1 MKCEQCI
8 FSQEQEEDCLQ
19 TLFWDTLRWL
29 QLSGTNTPAKSS
41 ESEPPKDGS
50 PISASG
56 KEMYGSLTHPNTP
69 AGWIASM
76 RVSHA
81 RTLALL
87 ADKQVLAKGQDRVFT
102 EKSCELLAQLDPA
115 TSSWKMSPQLSRRVL
130 TKLSKTWPAWGMTQG
145 GCAYGH
151 PMSGH
156 LIKETD
162 GFYSLP
168 TSTAAM
174 EAPNKKANTK
184 GPKNLMEV
192 AQGKWN
198 HLWPTPNQGDSKQ
211 TGNVENWIRRQSE
224 KAAVGI
230 NLQQP
235 LAVAVNMWP
244 TPTTSTM
251 PCEGKQR
258 LMRTKWLAG
267 EVTLEEASAIAGRDV
282 RKAQGMVPAMW
293 PTPTAH
299 NAKEGAYPA
308 EYTLNTP
315 TLASR
320 VGGQLNPLWVEWL
333 MGWPIGWT
341 DSKQS
346 ATAKSRSK
354 RRSPLPSWLTG
365 KK

>member
-1 MKCEQCI
+1 
-8 FSQEQEEDCLQ
+8 
-19 TLFWDTLRWL
+19 
-29 QLSGTNTPAKSS
+29 
-41 ESEPPKDGS
+41 
-50 PISASG
+50 
-56 KEMYGSLTHPNTP
+56 MYGSSIHPNTP

-168 TSTAAM
+168 TPTAAM

-184 GPKNLMEV
+184 GPKNLVEV

-235 LAVAVNMWP
+235 LAVAVNMWL
-244 TPTTSTM
+244 TPTSSNHKGAATPAAAKEWSSRGTNL
-251 PCEGKQR
+251 P
-258 LMRTKWLAG
+258 
-267 EVTLEEASAIAGRDV
+267 EAVQKSRVG
-282 RKAQGMVPAMW
+282 MW

-299 NAKEGAYPA
+299 NAKEGGYPA

-346 ATAKSRSK
+346 ATVKSRSK

>member
-1 MKCEQCI
+1 MQ
-8 FSQEQEEDCLQ
+8 
-19 TLFWDTLRWL
+19 
-29 QLSGTNTPAKSS
+29 
-41 ESEPPKDGS
+41 
-50 PISASG
+50 
-56 KEMYGSLTHPNTP
+56 
-69 AGWIASM
+69 
-76 RVSHA
+76 VSHA

-87 ADKQVLAKGQDRVFT
+87 VSKQVLAKGQDQVFT
-102 EKSCELLAQLDPA
+102 EKFCELLAQLDPA
-115 TSSWKMSPQLSRRVL
+115 TSSWKMSPQLSRKVL

-145 GCAYGH
+145 GCVYGH

-162 GFYSLP
+162 GL
-168 TSTAAM
+168 
-174 EAPNKKANTK
+174 
-184 GPKNLMEV
+184 
-192 AQGKWN
+192 
-198 HLWPTPNQGDSKQ
+198 H
-211 TGNVENWIRRQSE
+211 
-224 KAAVGI
+224 
-230 NLQQP
+230 
-235 LAVAVNMWP
+235 WP
-244 TPTTSTM
+244 TPTTSAM

-258 LMRTKWLAG
+258 MMRKKWVAG
-267 EVTLEEASAIAGRDV
+267 KVTLEEASAIAGRDV
-282 RKAQGMVPAMW
+282 RKAQGMVPAMWPTPTMCGNYNRKGASATSGDGLATAVSRW

-346 ATAKSRSK
+346 ETVKSRSK
-354 RRSPLPSWLTG
+354 RRSPLPSWLTV

>member
-1 MKCEQCI
+1 MKCEQCT
-8 FSQEQEEDCLQ
+8 FSQEQEEDSLQ
-19 TLFWDTLRWL
+19 ILFWVTLRWL
-29 QLSGTNTPAKSS
+29 RSSGTNTPAKSL
-41 ESEPPKDGS
+41 ESEPPRDGS
-50 PISASG
+50 PISPSG
-56 KEMYGSLTHPNTP
+56 KEMYGSLIHPNTP
-69 AGWIASM
+69 ASWTASM
-76 RVSHA
+76 QAFHA

-87 ADKQVLAKGQDRVFT
+87 VSKQVLAKGQDRVFI

-115 TSSWKMSPQLSRRVL
+115 TSSWKMSPQLSQKAL

-162 GFYSLP
+162 GLHWLTP
-168 TSTAAM
+168 TVCG
-174 EAPNKKANTK
+174 NYNRK
-184 GPKNLMEV
+184 G
-192 AQGKWN
+192 ASA
-198 HLWPTPNQGDSKQ
+198 TSGD
-211 TGNVENWIRRQSE
+211 G
-224 KAAVGI
+224 
-230 NLQQP
+230 
-235 LAVAVNMWP
+235 LATAVN
-244 TPTTSTM
+244 
-251 PCEGKQR
+251 R
-258 LMRTKWLAG
+258 
-267 EVTLEEASAIAGRDV
+267 
-282 RKAQGMVPAMW
+282 W

-341 DSKQS
+341 DLKQS
-346 ATAKSRSK
+346 ETAKSRSK
-354 RRSPLPSWLTG
+354 RRSPLPSWLTV

>member
-1 MKCEQCI
+1 M
-8 FSQEQEEDCLQ
+8 Q

-29 QLSGTNTPAKSS
+29 QSSGTNTPAKSS
-41 ESEPPKDGS
+41 ESEPLGDGS

-56 KEMYGSLTHPNTP
+56 KEMYGSSTHPNTP

-115 TSSWKMSPQLSRRVL
+115 TSSWKMSPQLSQRAL

-145 GCAYGH
+145 GCVYGH

-162 GFYSLP
+162 GL
-168 TSTAAM
+168 
-174 EAPNKKANTK
+174 
-184 GPKNLMEV
+184 
-192 AQGKWN
+192 
-198 HLWPTPNQGDSKQ
+198 H
-211 TGNVENWIRRQSE
+211 
-224 KAAVGI
+224 
-230 NLQQP
+230 
-235 LAVAVNMWP
+235 
-244 TPTTSTM
+244 
-251 PCEGKQR
+251 
-258 LMRTKWLAG
+258 
-267 EVTLEEASAIAGRDV
+267 
-282 RKAQGMVPAMW
+282 W